1 MSKTLIVTA
10 ANGDVIAEYPDFE
23 RDQPVE
29 VLPARD
35 GSNYGDA
42 ADGWVFVGPTRHP
55 YNAVIRETR
64 YNTTVHI
71 ERNRLR
77 SR

>member
-1 MSKTLIVTA
+1 MSKTLAVTG
-10 ANGDVIAEYPDFE
+10 ANGEIIAEYPDFE
-23 RDQPVE
+23 PGQPIT
-29 VLPARD
+29 VLPAND
-35 GSNYGDA
+35 GSNYVDP
-42 ADGWVFVGPTRHP
+42 DGWVFVGPTRHA

-77 SR
+77 PR

>member
-1 MSKTLIVTA
+1 MSKTLTVRG
-10 ANGDVIAEYPDFE
+10 ANGETIAEYPDFDK
-23 RDQPVE
+23 DQPIT
-29 VLPARD
+29 VLPAKD
-35 GSNYGDA
+35 GSNYADP
-42 ADGWVFVGPTRHP
+42 DGWVFVGPTRHA

-77 SR
+77 PR